1 MYLSQFLADVE
12 ERYSDPVNYQSVY
25 DISNSDM
32 AKQAACYIVRLIR
45 EGFEVFDFIELIYTE
60 NSYYEFN
67 SGLNVGRSEKEI
79 PF

>member
-1 MYLSQFLADVE
+1 MYLSQFLEDVE
-12 ERYSDPVNYQSVY
+12 ERYSDPVNYSSVY
-25 DISNSDM
+25 EISNSEM
-32 AKQAACYIVRLIR
+32 AKQAAHYIVRLIR